1 MNIVKADSMTELLG
15 EEQVRVILSE
25 PLLMRLAYEDA
36 EGWPVVQPVWFI
48 FQDGQLL
55 TTVEKGS
62 RKAVRLQADNRC
74 YFTIDTSGE
83 GGTYGVR
90 GRAHVSQS
98 TDQHLAERILRASL
112 RKYLGSE
119 EGPTAE
125 ALLQDIAEGNLVVLH
140 LQPVKYAAW
149 KYPA

>member
-15 EEQVRVILSE
+15 EDQVRVILSE
-25 PLLMRLAYEDA
+25 PLLMRLGYQDG

-48 FQDGQLL
+48 FQDGRLL
-55 TTVEKGS
+55 TTVEKGT
-62 RKAVRLQADNRC
+62 RKVTRFQADNRC

-98 TDQHLAERILRASL
+98 TDQALAEQILRASL

-125 ALLQDIAEGNLVVLH
+125 ALLQDVHEGNLVVLQ
-140 LQPVKYAAW
+140 LEPVKYAAW
-149 KYPA
+149 RYPL